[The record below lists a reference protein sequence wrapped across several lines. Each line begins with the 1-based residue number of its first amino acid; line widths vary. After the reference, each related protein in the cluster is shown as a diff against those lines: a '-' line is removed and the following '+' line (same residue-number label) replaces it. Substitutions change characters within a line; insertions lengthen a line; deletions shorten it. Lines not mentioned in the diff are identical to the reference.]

1 MSTPHD
7 NGDDDDVIA
16 EWILEHP
23 EVWADASAPLPSAFV
38 DGVVADIVSG
48 ARTARLQRRETR
60 RRRKLVATGVLSTLI
75 VAGGAVGVAAL
86 VRSGQPTQPTAGVAC
101 RDGAGVDADVIVI
114 EPTDDPVGG
123 CGALWAAGR
132 FDGASVAVGAAPSL
146 VACISDAGVIEV
158 YPGEVGTCSG
168 LGLADAELVL
178 DDENQLIVSLQDR
191 VVDEINAQ
199 PCASA
204 RVVESI
210 AQRLVT
216 ESELAG
222 WRVEIRPDSVSAPC
236 AKAAIDA
243 TTQVVQ
249 VVKFP

>member
-1 MSTPHD
+1 MSKPHT
-7 NGDDDDVIA
+7 NAHDDVIA
-16 EWILEHP
+16 EWIREHP
-23 EVWADASAPLPSAFV
+23 EVWADASAPLQPEFV

-48 ARTARLQRRETR
+48 ARMARLQRGETR

-75 VAGGAVGVAAL
+75 VAGGAVGVAAI

-101 RDGAGVDADVIVI
+101 RDDVGVEANVIVI

-132 FDGASVAVGAAPSL
+132 FDGASVAVGVVPPL
-146 VACISDAGVIEV
+146 VACISHAGVIEV
-158 YPGEVGTCSG
+158 YPGDVGTCAG
-168 LGLADAELVL
+168 LGLADADPVL
-178 DDENQLIVSLQDR
+178 SDANRLIVSLQDR

-204 RVVESI
+204 RVVASI
-210 AQRLVT
+210 AQRLVA
-216 ESELAG
+216 ESGLAG
-222 WRVEIRPDSVSAPC
+222 WRVEIRPDSVSALC
-236 AKAAIDA
+236 AKAAVDA